1 MIITNPNPINNKN
14 INKNYIGA
22 FQKTKS
28 QMEYFDNF
36 IAATKNNI
44 MKKMLNY
51 TDPEYYLIKYKPV
64 LETDE
69 AKFV

>member
-1 MIITNPNPINNKN
+1 
-14 INKNYIGA
+14 
-22 FQKTKS
+22 
-28 QMEYFDNF
+28 MEYFDNF

>member
-1 MIITNPNPINNKN
+1 
-14 INKNYIGA
+14 
-22 FQKTKS
+22 
-28 QMEYFDNF
+28 MEAFDNYVSSV
-36 IAATKNNI
+36 KNNI

-64 LETDE
+64 LDTDE